1 MTPEQKRE
9 QLLKRVL
16 PGMAITVI
24 YFVFISSIMS
34 DKMHK
39 AEEEYQGMVRKGVSA
54 AALPGVMSQSSQ
66 LQQQIAELK
75 RQQNGYREKLKT
87 LAGFLSNAA
96 PSNDSTALLSAIM
109 DSNGMR
115 TLEEKRETY
124 PEADLGA
131 SLKEVWLWL
140 KPPEEADAKTQADAK
155 AKPATGTINVQHLW
169 LKGSYQAM
177 YGAMAAIA
185 DSELQAV
192 PVIFTMHTPDDENA
206 PPGELEWELILWM

>member
-9 QLLKRVL
+9 QLLKRIL
-16 PGMAITVI
+16 PGMVITVI
-24 YFVFISSIMS
+24 YFVFISGIMS

-39 AEEEYQGMVRKGVSA
+39 AEEQYQGMVRKGVSA

-66 LQQQIAELK
+66 FQQQIAELK

-96 PSNDSTALLSAIM
+96 PSNDSTALLSAII

-115 TLEEKRETY
+115 TLEEKRESY

-131 SLKEVWLWL
+131 SLKEVWHGL
-140 KPPEEADAKTQADAK
+140 KPTEQADAK

-169 LKGSYQAM
+169 LKGSYRGM

-185 DSELQAV
+185 GSELQAV
-192 PVIFTMHTPDDENA
+192 PVLFTMHTPDDENA